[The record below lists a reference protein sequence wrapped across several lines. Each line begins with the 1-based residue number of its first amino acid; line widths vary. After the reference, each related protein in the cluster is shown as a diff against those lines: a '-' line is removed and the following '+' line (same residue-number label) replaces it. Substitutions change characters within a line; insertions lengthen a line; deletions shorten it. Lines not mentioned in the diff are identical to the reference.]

1 VTRQAAE
8 KKEITLIVDASP
20 SLPELAADKRAVKQM
35 LLNLVSNAIKFT
47 DAGGWVR
54 IEARLE
60 GTSVALVVA
69 DNGIGIDEADLAKLG
84 NPFIQANNSYDRQHD
99 GAGLGLSV
107 VKGLARLHGG
117 DLSLK
122 SKLGEGT
129 VATLLLPLEDYIAA
143 PLPKLDLHKASA
155 A

>member
-1 VTRQAAE
+1 LESGA
-8 KKEITLIVDASP
+8 LWP
-20 SLPELAADKRAVKQM
+20 
-35 LLNLVSNAIKFT
+35 VS
-47 DAGGWVR
+47 R
-54 IEARLE
+54 H
-60 GTSVALVVA
+60 
-69 DNGIGIDEADLAKLG
+69 
-84 NPFIQANNSYDRQHD
+84 P
-99 GAGLGLSV
+99 
-107 VKGLARLHGG
+107 GLARLHGG